1 MKTITEYDR
10 GYWIAVQNVASFDF
24 QPDKQAV
31 KALIRDAG
39 FDRDT
44 CLKLMDEYDFLCRL
58 HFDYRG
64 LIHDGSAIN
73 VHDLPKNPYES

>member
-10 GYWIAVQNVASFDF
+10 GYWVAVQNVASFDF

-44 CLKLMDEYDFLCRL
+44 CLKLMDEYDFNAEIIRQVV
-58 HFDYRG
+58 DEMYP
-64 LIHDGSAIN
+64 
-73 VHDLPKNPYES
+73 VK

>member
-10 GYWIAVQNVASFDF
+10 GYWMAVQNVASFDF

-44 CLKLMDEYDFLCRL
+44 CLKLMDEYDFNAEIIRQVV
-58 HFDYRG
+58 DEMYP
-64 LIHDGSAIN
+64 
-73 VHDLPKNPYES
+73 VK

>member
-1 MKTITEYDR
+1 MKTITDYDR
-10 GYWIAVQNVASFDF
+10 GYWIAVQNAASFDF

-44 CLKLMDEYDFLCRL
+44 CLKLMDEYDFNAEIIRQVV
-58 HFDYRG
+58 DEMYPG
-64 LIHDGSAIN
+64 
-73 VHDLPKNPYES
+73 K

>member
-44 CLKLMDEYDFLCRL
+44 FLKLMDEYDFNAEIIRQVV
-58 HFDYRG
+58 DEMYP
-64 LIHDGSAIN
+64 
-73 VHDLPKNPYES
+73 VK

>member
-44 CLKLMDEYDFLCRL
+44 CLKLMDEYDFNAEIIRQVV
-58 HFDYRG
+58 DKMYP
-64 LIHDGSAIN
+64 
-73 VHDLPKNPYES
+73 VK

>member
-10 GYWIAVQNVASFDF
+10 GYWIAVQNVASFDL

-44 CLKLMDEYDFLCRL
+44 CLKLMDEYDFNAEIIRQVV
-58 HFDYRG
+58 DEMYP
-64 LIHDGSAIN
+64 
-73 VHDLPKNPYES
+73 VK

>member
-31 KALIRDAG
+31 KALIRGAG

-44 CLKLMDEYDFLCRL
+44 CLKLMDEYDFNAEIIRQVV
-58 HFDYRG
+58 DEMYP
-64 LIHDGSAIN
+64 
-73 VHDLPKNPYES
+73 VK

>member
-31 KALIRDAG
+31 KVMG
-39 FDRDT
+39 GM
-44 CLKLMDEYDFLCRL
+44 LKERLRL
-58 HFDYRG
+58 H
-64 LIHDGSAIN
+64 
-73 VHDLPKNPYES
+73 

>member
-24 QPDKQAV
+24 QPDNQAV

-44 CLKLMDEYDFLCRL
+44 CLKLMDEYDFNAEIIRQVV
-58 HFDYRG
+58 DEMYP
-64 LIHDGSAIN
+64 
-73 VHDLPKNPYES
+73 VK

>member
-44 CLKLMDEYDFLCRL
+44 CLKLMDEYDFNAEIIRQVV
-58 HFDYRG
+58 DEMYP
-64 LIHDGSAIN
+64 
-73 VHDLPKNPYES
+73 VK

>member
-39 FDRDT
+39 FDRDA
-44 CLKLMDEYDFLCRL
+44 CLKLMDEYDFNAEIIRQVV
-58 HFDYRG
+58 DEMYP
-64 LIHDGSAIN
+64 
-73 VHDLPKNPYES
+73 VK

>member
-10 GYWIAVQNVASFDF
+10 GYWIAVQNVASFDL

-39 FDRDT
+39 FDRDRDQT
-44 CLKLMDEYDFLCRL
+44 VVGGFQSRFQER
-58 HFDYRG
+58 
-64 LIHDGSAIN
+64 A
-73 VHDLPKNPYES
+73 